1 MLSISELCV
10 ILLYIY
16 LTEINKMNYDI
27 IIIGAGPAGLSF
39 ARSLADTNL
48 NILMIEKSSIDQI
61 SQPAPDGREIALTH
75 LSVKLMKEL
84 GAWSHIAPEV
94 ISPIKK
100 AKVLNGTS
108 PYFLNFDNDNSSL
121 EALGYLVPNYQIR
134 QALYEQV
141 KNLENVEI
149 LTDVA
154 VTDVQVGSISLS
166 NGNKFEAS
174 LIVAA
179 DSRFSGSRRKMG
191 IAASMHDFSRVAIV
205 SRMEHEK
212 SHNQT
217 AFECFHYG
225 RTLAILPMAGNMSS
239 AVITVSS
246 DIADSI
252 LNMEPEQFNLHVQEQ
267 FKNRLGSM
275 KLIGKRYSYP
285 LVAVHAKKFVA
296 ERFALIGDAAVGMH
310 PVTAHGFNLGLRG
323 QNTLAK
329 EIKAAIA
336 KKKDIGSS
344 IVLAKYDSK
353 HQAITKPLYFGT
365 NKIVELFTNDTLP
378 AKVVRSVTLRFA
390 NHFAPIKR
398 MITNKLTEKDQKA
411 YLPFIKL

>member
-1 MLSISELCV
+1 
-10 ILLYIY
+10 
-16 LTEINKMNYDI
+16 MNYDI

-39 ARSLADTNL
+39 ARSLAKTDL
-48 NILMIEKSSIDQI
+48 NILMIEKSSIDQL
-61 SQPAPDGREIALTH
+61 SKPEPDGREIALTH

-84 GAWSHIAPEV
+84 GAWSHIPPEV

-100 AKVLNGTS
+100 AKVLNGNS

-121 EALGYLVPNYQIR
+121 EALGYLVPNYHIR
-134 QALYEQV
+134 QALYEEV
-141 KNLENVEI
+141 KTVKNVEI
-149 LTDVA
+149 MTDVT
-154 VTDVQVGSISLS
+154 VTDVQPGFLSLS
-166 NGNKFEAS
+166 NGNNLQAS

-179 DSRFSGSRRKMG
+179 DSRFSNSRRKMG
-191 IAASMHDFSRVAIV
+191 IPASMHDFSRVAIV

-225 RTLAILPMAGNMSS
+225 RTLAILPITGNMSS
-239 AVITVSS
+239 AVITVSA
-246 DIADSI
+246 DVADSI
-252 LNMEPEQFNLHVQEQ
+252 LNMTDEQFNIDVEQQ
-267 FKNRLGSM
+267 FKSRLGSM

-285 LVAVHAKKFVA
+285 LVAVHANRFVA

-329 EIKAAIA
+329 EIKSALSQN
-336 KKKDIGSS
+336 KDIGSS
-344 IVLAKYDSK
+344 TVLARYDRK

-365 NKIVELFTNDTLP
+365 NKIVGLFTNDTIP
-378 AKVVRSVTLRFA
+378 AKIVRNVTLRFA

-398 MITNKLTEKDQKA
+398 MITNKLTEKDEKG